1 MPPQHGRQTMT
12 NPILIPELREL
23 LAKKDIE
30 TIRKFCQQNH
40 PGTVAELIN
49 DLEPA
54 ETWQVL
60 HLLDPPLRAD
70 IFSFFDLNKQVELAT
85 GPSRNEM
92 ARLLEDMPPDDRAD
106 LVRKLDE
113 TLLEEILPLVAKAER
128 EDIRKLASYEEGTA
142 GSVMSTD
149 YAVLRPEMT
158 VAQAIEQLRI
168 QAPSRET
175 IYYIYVVDE
184 NRKLIGFVSLKD
196 LITAKPSQLVRE
208 IMHTDTITAAV
219 NDDQETVAR
228 LIEKYD
234 LLAVPIV
241 DENGVLVG
249 IVTHDD
255 AIDIIRQEQTEDMEK
270 FMGIS
275 GTHEVSNYLQTPWWK
290 HFTNRV
296 YWIVGLAV
304 LGLFSG
310 MIIHSFETTLMN
322 LLILALYMPMVADTG
337 GNTGS
342 QAATVVVRALAL
354 GQLKP
359 KDFLKVLFK
368 ELQISLGIAVVLGL
382 LSFGKVMFLSRGSD
396 IPLGYSLSKIAFAIA
411 IALGLQVITATLIG
425 AALPLLVARF
435 KHDPA
440 VVASPALT
448 TIVDITGLLI
458 YFCTAKAL
466 LGV

>member
-1 MPPQHGRQTMT
+1 MT

-23 LAKKDIE
+23 LAKNEVE
-30 TIRKFCQQNH
+30 TIQKFCQQNH
-40 PGTVAELIN
+40 PGTVAELISG
-49 DLEPA
+49 LEPA

-60 HLLDPPLRAD
+60 HLLDPPLRAE

-85 GPSRNEM
+85 GPSRNDM
-92 ARLLEDMPPDDRAD
+92 ARLLEEMAPDDRAD
-106 LVRKLDE
+106 LVQKLDE
-113 TLLEEILPLVAKAER
+113 ALLEEILPLVAKAER
-128 EDIRKLASYEEGTA
+128 EDIRKLAAYEERTA
-142 GSVMSTD
+142 GAVMSTD

-158 VAQAIEQLRI
+158 VSQAIEQLRI
-168 QAPSRET
+168 QAPSKET

-196 LITAKPSQLVRE
+196 LITAKPTQLVQE
-208 IMHTDTITAAV
+208 IMHQDAIHACV
-219 NDDQETVAR
+219 NDDQEAVAR

-234 LLAVPIV
+234 LIAVPIV
-241 DENGVLVG
+241 DENNVLVG

-255 AIDIIRQEQTEDMEK
+255 AIDIIRQEQNEDMEK
-270 FMGIS
+270 LMAIAGS
-275 GTHEVSNYLQTPWWK
+275 HEIADYLRTPWWK
-290 HFTNRV
+290 HFSKRV
-296 YWIVGLAV
+296 YWIVGLAA

-310 MIIHSFETTLMN
+310 MIIHSFEQTLMN

-354 GQLKP
+354 GQLRP

-368 ELQISLGIAVVLGL
+368 ELQVSLGLAAVLGL
-382 LSFGKVMFLSRGSD
+382 LSFGKVMYLSRGSE
-396 IPLGYSLSKIAFAIA
+396 IPLGYSLTKIAFAIA
-411 IALGLQVITATLIG
+411 VALGLQVITATLIG
-425 AALPLLVARF
+425 AGLPLLVARF

-458 YFCTAKAL
+458 YFCTAKIL

>member
-1 MPPQHGRQTMT
+1 MI

-23 LAKKDIE
+23 LTSNDTD

-40 PGTVAELIN
+40 PGNVAELISG
-49 DLEPA
+49 LEPA
-54 ETWQVL
+54 EVWQVL
-60 HLLDPPLRAD
+60 HLLEPPLRAE
-70 IFSFFDLNKQVELAT
+70 IFSFLDLNKQVELAT
-85 GPSRNEM
+85 GPSRNDM
-92 ARLLEDMPPDDRAD
+92 ARLLEEMPPDDRAD
-106 LVRKLDE
+106 LVQKLDE
-113 TLLEEILPLVAKAER
+113 SLLQEILPLVAKAER
-128 EDIRKLASYEEGTA
+128 EDIRKLVSYEERTA
-142 GSVMSTD
+142 GAVMSTD

-168 QAPSRET
+168 QAPSKET
-175 IYYIYVVDE
+175 IYYIYVIDE

-196 LITAKPSQLVRE
+196 LITAKPAQLVRD
-208 IMHTDTITAAV
+208 IMHTDTIFARV
-219 NDDQETVAR
+219 KDDQETVAK

-234 LLAVPIV
+234 LIAVPIT

-270 FMGIS
+270 LMGIA
-275 GTHEVSNYLQTPWWK
+275 GTHEISNYLQTPWWK
-290 HFTNRV
+290 HFSKRV
-296 YWIVGLAV
+296 YWIVGLAA
-304 LGLFSG
+304 LGLVSG
-310 MIIHSFETTLMN
+310 LVIHSFEATLMN
-322 LLILALYMPMVADTG
+322 MLILALYMPMVADTG

-354 GQLKP
+354 GHLKP
-359 KDFLKVLFK
+359 QDILKVLFK
-368 ELQISLGIAVVLGL
+368 EFQVSLGLALALGL
-382 LSFGKVMFLSRGSD
+382 LSFAKVLFLSRGSE
-396 IPLGYSLSKIAFAIA
+396 IPVGFSLSKIAAAISV
-411 IALGLQVITATLIG
+411 ALGLQVITATLIG
-425 AALPLLVARF
+425 AALPLIVARF

-458 YFCTAKAL
+458 YFCTAKIL